1 MSDPRIELAAAAADT
16 DAEVVLLELDR
27 MRPIIRLRRPATPQE
42 ARAAAALFACTIRT
56 FAHAELDGDGEL
68 GTNPWGV
75 RRLSELPDRFASLR
89 PPAARLAEEDVVV
102 AIDPW
107 ATRADFWLGGGGMTA
122 VVGRSPV
129 SIDEEPVGLGLQTA
143 TCIVAGELVK
153 APLERLGIPVNRLDR
168 EFIMNL
174 VDFSARP
181 APALERPAAV
191 RPNLVLFGAGSVG
204 TSGASVLAMEPTV
217 RGDVTAVDPDRFDP
231 RRNPFR
237 YPALVADVEG
247 GKAAWTLSL
256 LRAAGWGTPDE
267 AFVGTVGEWV
277 VGRPR
282 PGFDGLALS
291 SVDRRDGRLEVAD
304 ALAST
309 TLSLGVGGLS
319 FHLQREHLGDG
330 LACPFCDFVSLAPP
344 TTQAEVYVAH
354 TGLPL
359 DRVLAL
365 SAGHLGLTLE
375 DVEVAIAAG
384 HLPADRSADLVGRPL
399 ADLMRAGYA
408 QASVGAPGAEVRV
421 SAPHVTWFAGVLG
434 AAEIVKA
441 AYGLRLIDRRI
452 DIDTL
457 GLPPSF
463 VRTVPADPSG
473 RCVCHSPW
481 RRRYMARVAA

>member
-1 MSDPRIELAAAAADT
+1 VSDSRIELVAAAADT
-16 DAEVVLLELDR
+16 DAEVVLSEFDR
-27 MRPIIRLRRPATPQE
+27 IRPIIRLRRSASQQE
-42 ARAAAALFACTIRT
+42 ARAAATLFACATRT

-68 GTNPWGV
+68 GTNPWGG
-75 RRLSELPDRFASLR
+75 RRLAELPDLFASLR
-89 PPAARLAEEDVVV
+89 PPAAREAKEDVVV
-102 AIDPW
+102 AIDPST
-107 ATRADFWLGGGGMTA
+107 ARADLWLGGGGMTA

-129 SIDEEPVGLGLQTA
+129 SIDEEPVGLGLQLA
-143 TCIVAGELVK
+143 TCIAAGELVK
-153 APLERLGIPVNRLDR
+153 APFERLGIPVTHIDH
-168 EFIMNL
+168 EFTMNL
-174 VDFSARP
+174 IDFSARRAPLLDRPP
-181 APALERPAAV
+181 AVKPDLA
-191 RPNLVLFGAGSVG
+191 LFGTGSVG
-204 TSGASVLAMEPTV
+204 TSAASVLAMEPMV
-217 RGDVTAVDPDRFDP
+217 RGDVRAVDPDSFDP

-237 YPALVADVEG
+237 YPALVTNVEG
-247 GKAAWTLSL
+247 SKAEWTLSL
-256 LRAAGWGTPDE
+256 LREAGWVTPDE

-330 LACPFCDFVSLAPP
+330 LACPFCDFVSLAPA
-344 TTQAEVYVAH
+344 TTQADLYVAH
-354 TGLPL
+354 TGLAL

-365 SAGHLGLTLE
+365 TVRQEGLALE
-375 DVEVAIAAG
+375 DIDVAIATG
-384 HLPADRSADLVGRPL
+384 HLLADRSSELVGRPL

-408 QASVGAPGAEVRV
+408 QASVGTPGAEVRV
-421 SAPHVTWFAGVLG
+421 SAPHVSWFAGVLG
-434 AAEIVKA
+434 AAEVVKA
-441 AYGLRLIDRRI
+441 AYGLPLIDRRI

-481 RRRYMARVAA
+481 RRRYMGLASA